1 MRNNPLRWSSTMPA
15 SSMRISC
22 FPIMENILNGF
33 AVFEYAFQRLTC
45 QPVGFFRVRVLRYDV
60 VG

>member
-1 MRNNPLRWSSTMPA
+1 
-15 SSMRISC
+15 
-22 FPIMENILNGF
+22 MENILNGF